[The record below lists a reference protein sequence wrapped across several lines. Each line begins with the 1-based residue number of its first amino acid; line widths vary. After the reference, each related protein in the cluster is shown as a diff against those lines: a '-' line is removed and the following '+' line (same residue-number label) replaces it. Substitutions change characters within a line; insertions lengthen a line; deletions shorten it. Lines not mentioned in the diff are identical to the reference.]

1 MFHHSVT
8 IIPKMPFTRLGR
20 LVHSLLQA
28 AHGSGSPP
36 ASVISS
42 QQMKHRGGD
51 SAVVTFSRVNSDLI
65 VWKHFDD
72 GPSCPILNIPKA
84 KTGPETRDVIHCFE
98 DGLCLNKPFK
108 PTEDARISDV
118 IFCFADGMCY
128 DDWVIKTDNL

>member
-1 MFHHSVT
+1 MCFV
-8 IIPKMPFTRLGR
+8 G
-20 LVHSLLQA
+20 LVCTADDL
-28 AHGSGSPP
+28 
-36 ASVISS
+36 V
-42 QQMKHRGGD
+42 
-51 SAVVTFSRVNSDLI
+51 SAVVVESGISC
-65 VWKHFDD
+65 
-72 GPSCPILNIPKA
+72 CPILNMSKP